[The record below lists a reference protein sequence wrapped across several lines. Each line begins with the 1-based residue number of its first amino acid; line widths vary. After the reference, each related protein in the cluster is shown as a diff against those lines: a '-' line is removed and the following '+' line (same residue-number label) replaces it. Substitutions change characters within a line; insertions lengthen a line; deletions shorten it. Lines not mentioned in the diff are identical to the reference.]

1 MLQKIVHGGVLK
13 QQALEHIVFPLDF
26 NRTPLDGFV
35 GEVIA
40 HWPDLSKI
48 MPRCLGEIYQRKAA
62 GKMFYAIICRG
73 PEGLDLGAFENCLN
87 GRSLPEKFAL
97 VIGQKKPN
105 PLVLNI
111 INIVNKEVTL
121 FIPR

>member
-1 MLQKIVHGGVLK
+1 MLQKIVHGNVFQQKNLK
-13 QQALEHIVFPLDF
+13 HIAFPLDI
-26 NRTPLDGFV
+26 NHTPRDGFV
-35 GEVIA
+35 GEVLRL
-40 HWPDLSKI
+40 WDLSKI
-48 MPRCLGEIYQRKAA
+48 MPRCLGEIYQHQSA
-62 GKMFYAIICRG
+62 GKTFYALICKG